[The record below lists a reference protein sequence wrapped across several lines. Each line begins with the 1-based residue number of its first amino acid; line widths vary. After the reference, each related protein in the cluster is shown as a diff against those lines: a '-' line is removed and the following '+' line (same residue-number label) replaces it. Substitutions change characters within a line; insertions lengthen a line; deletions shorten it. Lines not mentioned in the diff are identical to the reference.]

1 MNCSCFSWQVNCFWL
16 CTLNFW
22 MACLCFLLM
31 CDCLLYSQWEL
42 LFELAFVYGLLRDH
56 NIIWNHCVWFSPL
69 KVVFCIPGASWRT
82 CCLSPK
88 NYGGEL
94 LWKMFKNWDQ
104 KAELWIQKYYRLNT
118 SWSSRAADLLFQDT
132 KVLYEN
138 STLEFSMLFGTA
150 IASVEK
156 TCCKVFWVWLGWS

>member
-1 MNCSCFSWQVNCFWL
+1 MNCSYFPWQVDSSWL
-16 CTLNFW
+16 CTLNCW
-22 MACLCFLLM
+22 MACPCFLPVL
-31 CDCLLYSQWEL
+31 DYYAVSKSLLCEL
-42 LFELAFVYGLLRDH
+42 EFVCGLLRDH
-56 NIIWNHCVWFSPL
+56 IIIWNHCVWFSPL
-69 KVVFCIPGASWRT
+69 KIVYCIPGASWRT

-94 LWKMFKNWDQ
+94 LWMMFKNWDK
-104 KAELWIQKYYRLNT
+104 KAELWIQKYYWLNT
-118 SWSSRAADLLFQDT
+118 SWSRRAADLLFQDT

-138 STLEFSMLFGTA
+138 FALEFFMLFGTA